1 MNTNLQME
9 IFRRYP
15 NLFRKPGKRLLSSE
29 IWPDLDCDARLVDN
43 LGPIDDRGIECGDE
57 WFHLVN
63 ELSSACEDEIEALIA
78 KGIPQEHWPRISQVK
93 EKFGGLRFY
102 VVGQLSERLRARILQ
117 VESASKQVRGSFLN
131 TIAFPGQD

>member
-29 IWPDLDCDARLVDN
+29 IWTDLDCDARLVDN
-43 LGPIDDRGIECGDE
+43 LGPIDDCGIECGDE
-57 WFHLVN
+57 WFYLVD
-63 ELSSACEDEIEALIA
+63 ELSSACEDEIEALIG
-78 KGIPQEHWPRISQVK
+78 KRIPQEYWPRISQVK

-102 VVGQLSERLRARILQ
+102 VVGQLSEQLRARILH
-117 VESASKQVRGSFLN
+117 VESASKKCKG
-131 TIAFPGQD
+131 